1 MTTPLRGRC
10 CVPVTFNA
18 RTMAQSPNDS
28 QLSEADRAELQLL
41 YKVSVSDIAGFKQQ
55 QWSVTSHAL
64 AIQAAL
70 VAVGQLLKE
79 PLCNWERWVLVVL
92 VGITAAIGG
101 SVLFRLHR
109 SIQERRERLRRVR
122 AHFGKPFNDAW
133 SVCKQPDQVHI
144 FLALA
149 LVIAALIASW
159 LVVVAL

>member
-1 MTTPLRGRC
+1 ME
-10 CVPVTFNA
+10 
-18 RTMAQSPNDS
+18 QSPNNK
-28 QLSEADRAELQLL
+28 LTEADRAELQLL
-41 YKVSVSDIAGFKQQ
+41 YTVSVSDIGGFKQQ
-55 QWSVTSHAL
+55 QWSVTSHAF

-79 PLCNWERWVLVVL
+79 PLGNWERWLLIVL

-109 SIQERRERLRRVR
+109 SIEERHERLRRVR
-122 AHFGKPFNDAW
+122 AHFGKPFIDAW
-133 SVCKQPDQVHI
+133 SVCKQPDQVYI

-159 LVVVAL
+159 LLVAVV

>member
-1 MTTPLRGRC
+1 ME
-10 CVPVTFNA
+10 
-18 RTMAQSPNDS
+18 QSPNNK
-28 QLSEADRAELQLL
+28 LTEADRAELHLL
-41 YKVSVSDIAGFKQQ
+41 YTVSVSDIGGFKQQ

-79 PLCNWERWVLVVL
+79 PLGNWERWLLIVL
-92 VGITAAIGG
+92 VGITAAVGG

-109 SIQERRERLRRVR
+109 SIEERRERLRRVR
-122 AHFGKPFNDAW
+122 AHFGKPFIDAW
-133 SVCKQPDQVHI
+133 SVCKQPDHVYI

-159 LVVVAL
+159 LLVAVL